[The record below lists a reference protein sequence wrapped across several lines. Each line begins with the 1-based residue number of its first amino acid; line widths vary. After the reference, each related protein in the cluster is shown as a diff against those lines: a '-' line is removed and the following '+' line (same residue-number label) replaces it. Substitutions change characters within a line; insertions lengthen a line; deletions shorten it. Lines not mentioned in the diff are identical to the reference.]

1 MSDSVSTL
9 ALRVESEDAVRN
21 LDRFADKTRNLGTL
35 ARSTASSVAGLFAGS
50 QIARFANDWLSLAA
64 DAQERKFG
72 AVFGYASKEAQKY
85 ADELAQSFN
94 YSTSLA
100 QDKLATMADIFR
112 KSGLSMQDSLKFAF
126 DLNKQAA
133 DLEAFT
139 NCAGGLEQ
147 TTRAL
152 TGAMPIF

>member
-50 QIARFANDWLSLAA
+50 QIARFANDWLKSAA
-64 DAQERKFG
+64 DAQKRKFG

-100 QDKLATMADIFR
+100 QDKLATTADIFR
-112 KSGLSMQDSLKFAF
+112 KSGLS
-126 DLNKQAA
+126 
-133 DLEAFT
+133 T
-139 NCAGGLEQ
+139 
-147 TTRAL
+147 
-152 TGAMPIF
+152 PIR

>member
-9 ALRVESEDAVRN
+9 ALRVESEAAVRN

-50 QIARFANDWLSLAA
+50 QIARFANDWLKSAA
-64 DAQERKFG
+64 DTQETIGKFG

-112 KSGLSMQDSLKFAF
+112 KSGLS
-126 DLNKQAA
+126 
-133 DLEAFT
+133 T
-139 NCAGGLEQ
+139 
-147 TTRAL
+147 
-152 TGAMPIF
+152 PIR